1 MKKNE
6 LKQILKPMIKECV
19 REALYEEGLLSNVV
33 AEVVKGMKTAP
44 LNESKTYAPP
54 APPTPSETEASE
66 EAAAIRAKSRETR
79 RQLMEAIGK
88 DAYNGIDLFEGTSAL
103 TNHEAAEPRAGSVD
117 LGDPRDEGVDISSIM
132 GGATRMWRA
141 MK

>member
-6 LKQILKPMIKECV
+6 LKKILKPMIKECV

-33 AEVVKGMKTAP
+33 AEVVKGIQTAP
-44 LNESKTYAPP
+44 LTESRPPSPPP
-54 APPTPSETEASE
+54 AIQSEAPDELIA
-66 EAAAIRAKSRETR
+66 SREKTQQTR

-88 DAYNGIDLFEGTSAL
+88 ESYNGVNLFEGTDPMTA
-103 TNHEAAEPRAGSVD
+103 HESAEPRAGAVD

-132 GGATRMWRA
+132 GGAARMWQA

>member
-54 APPTPSETEASE
+54 VSPTPSEVEASE
-66 EAAAIRAKSRETR
+66 EAATIRAKSRETR
-79 RQLMEAIGK
+79 RQLMETIGK

-103 TNHEAAEPRAGSVD
+103 PSHEAAESRSGTVD
-117 LGDPRDEGVDISSIM
+117 LGNPRDEGVDISSIM